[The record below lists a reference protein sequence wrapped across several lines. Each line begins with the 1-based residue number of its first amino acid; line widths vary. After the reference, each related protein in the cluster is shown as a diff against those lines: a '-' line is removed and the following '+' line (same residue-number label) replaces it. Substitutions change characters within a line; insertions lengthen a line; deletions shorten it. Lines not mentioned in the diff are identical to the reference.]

1 MLQQK
6 WEAKKR
12 RKIRLN
18 QVSNSQPQGHE
29 SDMLTTELP
38 RRAWKHLAINIVFL
52 KVVYLKMKN
61 YDGGNVSNPFSSD
74 NFHTLPNWKSLE
86 TIILNLMKIAESL
99 SKEKKTLWEKEK
111 LLLRAISPFPTGFQ
125 RTCTAATGLFGKRLN
140 TSQTR
145 YTGIKC
151 CFTCSK
157 LGPFLSQGQYLFY
170 SDWPPS
176 LL

>member
-38 RRAWKHLAINIVFL
+38 RRAWKHLAINVVFL

-74 NFHTLPNWKSLE
+74 KFHS
-86 TIILNLMKIAESL
+86 
-99 SKEKKTLWEKEK
+99 
-111 LLLRAISPFPTGFQ
+111 
-125 RTCTAATGLFGKRLN
+125 
-140 TSQTR
+140 
-145 YTGIKC
+145 
-151 CFTCSK
+151 SK
-157 LGPFLSQGQYLFY
+157 LEEFGDDNSKFDENSRKFIKGEENTVGKGEIALTSNFSFSPRFSKDLYCSHGLVWEAVKYVT
-170 SDWPPS
+170 D
-176 LL
+176 